1 MGRWRLYKFVSDLL
15 RFSNKEIL
23 FKFRIF
29 CNKMHFFFFFY
40 YYTSDNLTLLF
51 YISDL

>member
-29 CNKMHFFFFFY
+29 SANIASFFIK
-40 YYTSDNLTLLF
+40 TTAHET
-51 YISDL
+51 I